1 MISLEKIG
9 VSAGSFSLK
18 DISLRV
24 EESEYFILLG
34 PSGVGKTLLLESVA
48 GLARV
53 NGGRILLDGRD
64 VTRLPPEARPIAYVP
79 QDVALF
85 PHLSVR
91 DNILFGVRSRRLSR
105 ESWAHL
111 FQDLVDSLQIGT
123 LLERKPVYLSGG
135 ERRRVALAR
144 ALITSPRILL
154 LDEPFSGLDPPIRR
168 DLQILV
174 KRLQRKL
181 KATFLHVS
189 HDREEAFILG
199 DVIAVMVD
207 GRIEQIARRNRVYFH
222 PANLKVARFTGME
235 NIVRCC
241 VVSVD
246 EDGGHFTVEW
256 SNTRLRVASNRERP
270 QVGALV
276 TLGFR
281 AEEVMLIK
289 PDRDVPADRNFNI
302 LSGRLVEILEK
313 GPTHTLVMAVEGCES
328 PIVMEVPNFLYS
340 RYEFRL
346 GQALSVRVRPDKFC
360 VIH

>member
-1 MISLEKIG
+1 MS
-9 VSAGSFSLK
+9 VSAGSFSLEE
-18 DISLRV
+18 ISLHI
-24 EESEYFILLG
+24 EDGEYFILLG
-34 PSGVGKTLLLESVA
+34 PSGVGKTLLLESIA

-53 NGGRILLDGRD
+53 SGGRILLDGRD
-64 VTRLPPEARPIAYVP
+64 VTRLAPEARPIAYVP

-91 DNILFGVRSRRLSR
+91 DNILFGVRSRRLPD
-105 ESWAHL
+105 ELWTHL
-111 FQDLVDSLQIGT
+111 FEDLIDSLQIGA
-123 LLERKPVYLSGG
+123 LLERNPVNLSGG

-174 KRLQRKL
+174 KRLQQKL

-199 DVIAVMVD
+199 DVIAVMID
-207 GRIEQIARRNRVYFH
+207 GNVEQIARRNRVYFH
-222 PANLKVARFTGME
+222 PATLKVARFTGME
-235 NIVRCC
+235 N
-241 VVSVD
+241 VVQGRVASVE
-246 EDGGHFTVEW
+246 EDGAHFTAEW
-256 SNTRLRVASNRERP
+256 GGARLLVASNRWRP

-289 PDRDVPADRNFNI
+289 PDRDIPSGRDFNI
-302 LSGRLVEILEK
+302 LTGRLVEVLEK
-313 GPTHTLVMAVEGCES
+313 GATHTLVVAVAGSDS
-328 PIVMEVPNFLYS
+328 PIVMELPNFLYR
-340 RYEFRL
+340 RYEFHL
-346 GQALSVRVRPDKFC
+346 GQRLSVRIRPDKFC
-360 VIH
+360 VIER